1 MPSAAPGRFK
11 TRRASAAPSPSGPLT
26 AAAPQQRVILPPPHC
41 SALHPAAPRPFSNIP
56 GPPLRSAATR
66 WLLKVGKGRW
76 LPAFLGGLL
85 SHAEGYAAGTTF
97 FPLPSA
103 LGPCQCALPRPA
115 RPRPRSPAAA
125 ASITGRGKGL
135 GAAGGEV
142 RGGGLRAD

>member
-1 MPSAAPGRFK
+1 MPSAAPGRFR
-11 TRRASAAPSPSGPLT
+11 TRRASAAPSPSGPLR

-56 GPPLRSAATR
+56 GPPLPSAATR

-103 LGPCQCALPRPA
+103 LGPCQWLRARSPA
-115 RPRPRSPAAA
+115 RPGPGPAHLQPQPPSP
-125 ASITGRGKGL
+125 
-135 GAAGGEV
+135 GGERGWGRREV
-142 RGGGLRAD
+142 R